1 MLSQNLTNFI
11 ILYFQFECKEAS
23 KKTST
28 PQLYPSGSSSGGT
41 ILSRLQ
47 QQMRPLPGPFGAQG
61 ILWINPVF
69 FQLKFNVIFCNKV
82 YQDRDIFPRLII
94 WDIHRLTW
102 VFIIWGRILQELLH
116 HLLLAVLSIMDW
128 EREHREFMC
137 LLSSVECPDL
147 MEYLGNVKKKGI
159 FVGKWELNKII
170 GIYICRGSGPM
181 YPPGHG
187 YQGQQSLLHHQLQ
200 SLDPSLGIRPPHSQE
215 YQSRYSISG

>member
-1 MLSQNLTNFI
+1 MNAKKRARKHLHLNFI
-11 ILYFQFECKEAS
+11 HQEVVVVGLFYQDYNSKWDLCQDLLVLKVYFELTQF
-23 KKTST
+23 
-28 PQLYPSGSSSGGT
+28 
-41 ILSRLQ
+41 
-47 QQMRPLPGPFGAQG
+47 
-61 ILWINPVF
+61 F